1 MSLMVDVPTILP
13 VGVLGHVVA
22 HLLCRSVTLGDG
34 LQFALGRQ
42 DLERGKSSFVRCGV
56 LHGMRVDDP
65 GLFFKVER
73 VFLGEQA
80 SLGDLIHVF
89 LLIL

>member
-1 MSLMVDVPTILP
+1 MVDVPTILP
-13 VGVLGHVVA
+13 IGVLGHVVA
-22 HLLCRSVTLGDG
+22 HFLSRRITLWDR
-34 LQFALGRQ
+34 LQFALGWQ

-65 GLFFKVER
+65 RLFFKVES
-73 VFLGEQA
+73 VFLGEKT